1 MRQVLIRPKGRRDLR
16 DIYQNLAETLGIV
29 TAEQFETNAIQTFFD
44 LARMPNVG
52 ALRKLEGIPTRD
64 WRMWRI
70 RDFEEYL
77 VFYYLESE
85 VVYVERIVHAKR
97 DYRRQV

>member
-1 MRQVLIRPKGRRDLR
+1 
-16 DIYQNLAETLGIV
+16 
-29 TAEQFETNAIQTFFD
+29 
-44 LARMPNVG
+44 
-52 ALRKLEGIPTRD
+52 
-64 WRMWRI
+64 MWRI